1 MSRKVCRNGP
11 GDCPGGPAAVPADTR
26 REKVMKKTRTVAAA
40 AILAAAL
47 CLSGC
52 GGSNNMSSSGSYYE
66 PAMNSAA
73 KEAGYAAAESA
84 AGSYDYDAMEM
95 EEARESSE
103 DASYTADS
111 GTGSSALRAQDGQ
124 KIVYTASLSIQSLE
138 YDQSA
143 ASIRR
148 KIREAGGFSEAE
160 SEYDKD
166 YNWYRYNAS
175 SSNTRSLSITARIPS
190 DKFEAFLN
198 SLDGDGKI
206 MSKSVNA
213 QNISQVYANKETYK
227 KALEKEQERLLAMMD
242 KAETIEDMIAVESRL
257 SEVERQLNSY
267 KTDLSQMDKDVEFST
282 VYIDLQEVKRYTETV
297 EKTTFREKLGFAF
310 EDAISSFRDFC
321 EGVILFVVRN
331 FPFLIIFAIIAALI
345 IRWLAKRRAQ
355 KIALLTNPE
364 YAKVMTAKVQ
374 AKADADARK
383 FAAKEER
390 RRSRGGLFGKK
401 KADTGA
407 GPEAPIAET
416 PVAETPVTETP
427 VAETPVAETPVRPE
441 DRTDAPKE

>member
-1 MSRKVCRNGP
+1 MAVCRNGP
-11 GDCPGGPAAVPADTR
+11 EDCAAGLAAVPANTR
-26 REKVMKKTRTVAAA
+26 REKIMKKTRTVAAA

-52 GGSNNMSSSGSYYE
+52 GGSNNMSSGGSYYE

-111 GTGSSALRAQDGQ
+111 GADSSALRAQDGQ

-166 YNWYRYNAS
+166 YNWYRYNAP

-331 FPFLIIFAIIAALI
+331 FPFLIIFAIVVALI
-345 IRWLAKRRAQ
+345 VRWLAKRRAQ

-401 KADTGA
+401 KADAGA

-416 PVAETPVTETP
+416 PVAETPV
-427 VAETPVAETPVRPE
+427 RPE
-441 DRTDAPKE
+441 DRTNAPKE

>member
-1 MSRKVCRNGP
+1 MR
-11 GDCPGGPAAVPADTR
+11 
-26 REKVMKKTRTVAAA
+26 KTRTMAAI

-66 PAMNSAA
+66 PAMNSEA

-84 AGSYDYDAMEM
+84 AGAYEYDSAEM
-95 EEARESSE
+95 EEAMESSE
-103 DASYTADS
+103 DAAFTQDS
-111 GTGSSALRAQDGQ
+111 GADNSALRPQDGQ
-124 KIVYTASLSIQSLE
+124 KIVYTASLSMQSLE

-166 YNWYRYNAS
+166 YNWYRYNS
-175 SSNTRSLSITARIPS
+175 SSSSTRSLSITARIPS

-198 SLDGDGKI
+198 SLSGDGKI

-242 KAETIEDMIAVESRL
+242 KAETIEDMITVETRL

-331 FPFLIIFAIIAALI
+331 FPFLILFAVVVALI
-345 IRWLAKRRAQ
+345 VRWLAKRRAQ

-374 AKADADARK
+374 AKADADARN
-383 FAAKEER
+383 FAVKEER

-401 KADTGA
+401 KADAGA
-407 GPEAPIAET
+407 GPEAQA
-416 PVAETPVTETP
+416 
-427 VAETPVAETPVRPE
+427 AETPVRSE

>member
-1 MSRKVCRNGP
+1 
-11 GDCPGGPAAVPADTR
+11 
-26 REKVMKKTRTVAAA
+26 
-40 AILAAAL
+40 
-47 CLSGC
+47 
-52 GGSNNMSSSGSYYE
+52 
-66 PAMNSAA
+66 
-73 KEAGYAAAESA
+73 
-84 AGSYDYDAMEM
+84 
-95 EEARESSE
+95 
-103 DASYTADS
+103 
-111 GTGSSALRAQDGQ
+111 
-124 KIVYTASLSIQSLE
+124 
-138 YDQSA
+138 
-143 ASIRR
+143 
-148 KIREAGGFSEAE
+148 
-160 SEYDKD
+160 
-166 YNWYRYNAS
+166 
-175 SSNTRSLSITARIPS
+175 
-190 DKFEAFLN
+190 
-198 SLDGDGKI
+198 
-206 MSKSVNA
+206 
-213 QNISQVYANKETYK
+213 
-227 KALEKEQERLLAMMD
+227 MMD

-331 FPFLIIFAIIAALI
+331 FPFLILFAVVVALI
-345 IRWLAKRRAQ
+345 VRWLAKRRAQ

-401 KADTGA
+401 KADAGA
-407 GPEAPIAET
+407 GPEAQA
-416 PVAETPVTETP
+416 
-427 VAETPVAETPVRPE
+427 AETPVRSE

>member
-1 MSRKVCRNGP
+1 MK
-11 GDCPGGPAAVPADTR
+11 R
-26 REKVMKKTRTVAAA
+26 RELVAV
-40 AILAAAL
+40 AILTAAL

-52 GGSNNMSSSGSYYE
+52 GGSSLSSPNEAHSY
-66 PAMNSAA
+66 AS
-73 KEAGYAAAESA
+73 KEAGYAAAESSAGAYEYDDMMPEA
-84 AGSYDYDAMEM
+84 AEM
-95 EEARESSE
+95 EEA
-103 DASYTADS
+103 TADESYEADTGS
-111 GTGSSALRAQDGQ
+111 GTGDSALRAQDGQ

-138 YDQSA
+138 YEKSA

-148 KIREAGGFSEAE
+148 KIKEAGGFSEAE

-166 YNWYRYNAS
+166 YNWYRYTS
-175 SSNTRSLSITARIPS
+175 SSDHTRSLSITARIPS

-213 QNISQVYANKETYK
+213 ENISQVYANKETYK

-267 KTDLSQMDKDVEFST
+267 KTDLAQMDKDVEYST

-297 EKTTFREKLGFAF
+297 EKTTFREKIGYAF
-310 EDAISSFRDFC
+310 EDAVSNFLDFC
-321 EGVILFVVRN
+321 EGIVLFVVRN
-331 FPFLIIFAIIAALI
+331 FPFLIILAILIALFV
-345 IRWLAKRRAQ
+345 RWLRKRRAQ

-364 YAKVMTAKVQ
+364 YAKVMTARVQ
-374 AKADADARK
+374 AKADADARR
-383 FAAKEER
+383 FYAKEEK

-401 KADTGA
+401 KFDPETGRPVEPGSPA
-407 GPEAPIAET
+407 GPEK
-416 PVAETPVTETP
+416 PVEPGSPAGPEKPVEP
-427 VAETPVAETPVRPE
+427 EKPE
-441 DRTDAPKE
+441 DV

>member
-1 MSRKVCRNGP
+1 
-11 GDCPGGPAAVPADTR
+11 
-26 REKVMKKTRTVAAA
+26 MKRTRTMAAA

-52 GGSNNMSSSGSYYE
+52 GGSDISSSSQSFYE

-84 AGSYDYDAMEM
+84 AGSYDYDSAEA

-111 GTGSSALRAQDGQ
+111 GADSSALRAQDGQ

-331 FPFLIIFAIIAALI
+331 FPFLIIFAIVVALI
-345 IRWLAKRRAQ
+345 VRWLAKRRAQ

-401 KADTGA
+401 KADAGA
-407 GPEAPIAET
+407 GPEAQAAET
-416 PVAETPVTETP
+416 PA
-427 VAETPVAETPVRPE
+427 RPE

>member
-1 MSRKVCRNGP
+1 
-11 GDCPGGPAAVPADTR
+11 
-26 REKVMKKTRTVAAA
+26 MKKTRTMAAA
-40 AILAAAL
+40 VILAAAL

-52 GGSNNMSSSGSYYE
+52 GGSNSMGPSESFYA
-66 PAMNSAA
+66 PTMNSAA
-73 KEAGYAAAESA
+73 KEAGYAAEESA
-84 AGSYDYDAMEM
+84 ADAYDYDSAEM
-95 EEARESSE
+95 EEPMEASA
-103 DASYTADS
+103 DAAYRADS
-111 GTGSSALRAQDGQ
+111 GSGKGDSALRAQDGQ
-124 KIVYTASLSIQSLE
+124 KIVYTANLSIQSLE

-160 SEYDKD
+160 SEYDND
-166 YNWYRYNAS
+166 YNWYRYNS
-175 SSNTRSLSITARIPS
+175 SSGNTRSLSITARIPS

-206 MSKSVNA
+206 MNKSVNA

-331 FPFLIIFAIIAALI
+331 FPFLIIFAIIVALI

-364 YAKVMTAKVQ
+364 YAKVMTARVQ

-401 KADTGA
+401 NSDAEA
-407 GPEAPIAET
+407 GPGAPGAPAAKE
-416 PVAETPVTETP
+416 
-427 VAETPVAETPVRPE
+427 PE
-441 DRTDAPKE
+441 KQDEGPQDA

>member
-1 MSRKVCRNGP
+1 MNRRVCRNGP
-11 GDCPGGPAAVPADTR
+11 GDCPGGPAAMAVCRNGPEDCAAGPAAVPANTR
-26 REKVMKKTRTVAAA
+26 REKIMKKTRTVAAA

-52 GGSNNMSSSGSYYE
+52 GGSNNMSSGGSYYE
-66 PAMNSAA
+66 PAMNSEA
-73 KEAGYAAAESA
+73 KEVGYAAAESA
-84 AGSYDYDAMEM
+84 ACSYDYDAMEM

-111 GTGSSALRAQDGQ
+111 GADSSALRAQDGQ

-331 FPFLIIFAIIAALI
+331 FPFLIIFAIVVALI
-345 IRWLAKRRAQ
+345 VRWLAKRRAQ

-401 KADTGA
+401 KADAGA
-407 GPEAPIAET
+407 GPEAQAAET
-416 PVAETPVTETP
+416 PA
-427 VAETPVAETPVRPE
+427 RPE

>member
-1 MSRKVCRNGP
+1 MPERAGRLSRRTGGHGSVPEWTGGLCRRTG
-11 GDCPGGPAAVPADTR
+11 AVPANTR

-52 GGSNNMSSSGSYYE
+52 GGSNNMSSGGSYYE

-111 GTGSSALRAQDGQ
+111 GTDSSALRAQDGQ

-331 FPFLIIFAIIAALI
+331 FPFLIIFAIVVALI
-345 IRWLAKRRAQ
+345 VRWLAKRRAQ

-401 KADTGA
+401 KADAGA
-407 GPEAPIAET
+407 GPEAQAAET
-416 PVAETPVTETP
+416 PA
-427 VAETPVAETPVRPE
+427 RPE

>member
-1 MSRKVCRNGP
+1 MPERAGRLSRRTG
-11 GDCPGGPAAVPADTR
+11 AVPADTR

-95 EEARESSE
+95 EEAKESSE

-111 GTGSSALRAQDGQ
+111 GTDSSALRAQDGQ

-257 SEVERQLNSY
+257 SEVESQLNSY

-331 FPFLIIFAIIAALI
+331 FPFLIIFAIVIALFV
-345 IRWLAKRRAQ
+345 RWLAKRRAQ

-374 AKADADARK
+374 AKADADARR

-390 RRSRGGLFGKK
+390 RRSRGGMFGKK
-401 KADTGA
+401 KADA
-407 GPEAPIAET
+407 GTATQAQAAET

-427 VAETPVAETPVRPE
+427 VRPE
-441 DRTDAPKE
+441 DRTNAPKE

>member
-1 MSRKVCRNGP
+1 MAVCRNGP
-11 GDCPGGPAAVPADTR
+11 EDCAAGPAAVPANTR
-26 REKVMKKTRTVAAA
+26 REKIMKKTRTVAAA

-52 GGSNNMSSSGSYYE
+52 GGSNNMSSGGSYYE

-111 GTGSSALRAQDGQ
+111 GADSSALRAQDGQ

-242 KAETIEDMIAVESRL
+242 KAETIEDMIQRRGVFHRLHRSAGSQAVYGDCREDHF
-257 SEVERQLNSY
+257 QG
-267 KTDLSQMDKDVEFST
+267 KT
-282 VYIDLQEVKRYTETV
+282 R
-297 EKTTFREKLGFAF
+297 
-310 EDAISSFRDFC
+310 
-321 EGVILFVVRN
+321 
-331 FPFLIIFAIIAALI
+331 
-345 IRWLAKRRAQ
+345 IR
-355 KIALLTNPE
+355 
-364 YAKVMTAKVQ
+364 V
-374 AKADADARK
+374 
-383 FAAKEER
+383 
-390 RRSRGGLFGKK
+390 
-401 KADTGA
+401 
-407 GPEAPIAET
+407 
-416 PVAETPVTETP
+416 
-427 VAETPVAETPVRPE
+427 
-441 DRTDAPKE
+441 

>member
-1 MSRKVCRNGP
+1 MR
-11 GDCPGGPAAVPADTR
+11 
-26 REKVMKKTRTVAAA
+26 KTRTMAAA

-47 CLSGC
+47 CLTGC
-52 GGSNNMSSSGSYYE
+52 GGSNNMSSSGAYYE
-66 PAMNSAA
+66 PAMSSEA
-73 KEAGYAAAESA
+73 KEAGYAAQESA
-84 AGSYDYDAMEM
+84 AGAYDYDSVEM
-95 EEARESSE
+95 EEARESYE
-103 DASYTADS
+103 DAADTADS
-111 GTGSSALRAQDGQ
+111 GADNSALRAQDGQ

-166 YNWYRYNAS
+166 YNWYRYTGPS
-175 SSNTRSLSITARIPS
+175 SGNTRSLSITARIPS

-321 EGVILFVVRN
+321 EGVVLFVVRN
-331 FPFLIIFAIIAALI
+331 FPFLIIFAIVVALI
-345 IRWLAKRRAQ
+345 VRWLAKRRAQ

-390 RRSRGGLFGKK
+390 RRSRGGLFGRKK
-401 KADTGA
+401 DDAGA
-407 GPEAPIAET
+407 
-416 PVAETPVTETP
+416 PVAETPE
-427 VAETPVAETPVRPE
+427 RPE
-441 DRTDAPKE
+441 DMTDAPKE

>member
-1 MSRKVCRNGP
+1 MRKARTM
-11 GDCPGGPAAVPADTR
+11 AAI
-26 REKVMKKTRTVAAA
+26 

-66 PAMNSAA
+66 PAMNSEA

-84 AGSYDYDAMEM
+84 AGAYEYDSAEM
-95 EEARESSE
+95 EEAMESSE
-103 DASYTADS
+103 DAAFTQDS
-111 GTGSSALRAQDGQ
+111 GADNSALRPQDGQ
-124 KIVYTASLSIQSLE
+124 KIVYTASLSMQSLE

-166 YNWYRYNAS
+166 YNWYRYNS
-175 SSNTRSLSITARIPS
+175 SSSSTRSLSITARIPS

-198 SLDGDGKI
+198 SLSGDGKI

-242 KAETIEDMIAVESRL
+242 KAETIEDMITVETRL

-267 KTDLSQMDKDVEFST
+267 KTDLSQMDKDVDPLRGRGRSHRP
-282 VYIDLQEVKRYTETV
+282 LA
-297 EKTTFREKLGFAF
+297 RE
-310 EDAISSFRDFC
+310 
-321 EGVILFVVRN
+321 
-331 FPFLIIFAIIAALI
+331 
-345 IRWLAKRRAQ
+345 AQ
-355 KIALLTNPE
+355 SA
-364 YAKVMTAKVQ
+364 
-374 AKADADARK
+374 
-383 FAAKEER
+383 
-390 RRSRGGLFGKK
+390 
-401 KADTGA
+401 
-407 GPEAPIAET
+407 
-416 PVAETPVTETP
+416 
-427 VAETPVAETPVRPE
+427 E
-441 DRTDAPKE
+441 DRPAHKSRVR

>member
-1 MSRKVCRNGP
+1 MRKMRTM
-11 GDCPGGPAAVPADTR
+11 AAI
-26 REKVMKKTRTVAAA
+26 

-66 PAMNSAA
+66 PAMNSEA

-84 AGSYDYDAMEM
+84 AGAYEYDSAEM
-95 EEARESSE
+95 EEAMESSE
-103 DASYTADS
+103 DAAFTQDS
-111 GTGSSALRAQDGQ
+111 GADNSALRPQDGQ

-198 SLDGDGKI
+198 SLSGDGKI

-331 FPFLIIFAIIAALI
+331 FPFLIIFAIVVALI
-345 IRWLAKRRAQ
+345 VRWLAKRRAQ

-401 KADTGA
+401 KADAGA
-407 GPEAPIAET
+407 GPEAQAAET
-416 PVAETPVTETP
+416 PA
-427 VAETPVAETPVRPE
+427 RPE

>member
-1 MSRKVCRNGP
+1 MPERAGRLSRRTG
-11 GDCPGGPAAVPADTR
+11 AVPADTR
-26 REKVMKKTRTVAAA
+26 REKIMKKTRTVAAA

-95 EEARESSE
+95 EEAKESSE

-111 GTGSSALRAQDGQ
+111 GTDSSALRAQDGQ

-242 KAETIEDMIAVESRL
+242 KAETIDDMIAVESRL
-257 SEVERQLNSY
+257 SDVERQLNSY

-331 FPFLIIFAIIAALI
+331 FPFLIIFAIVVALI
-345 IRWLAKRRAQ
+345 VRWLAKRRAQ

-401 KADTGA
+401 KADAGA
-407 GPEAPIAET
+407 GPEAQA
-416 PVAETPVTETP
+416 AETPVTETP
-427 VAETPVAETPVRPE
+427 VAETPVRPE
-441 DRTDAPKE
+441 DRTNAPKE

>member
-1 MSRKVCRNGP
+1 MSRRICRNGP
-11 GDCPGGPAAVPADTR
+11 GDCPGGPAAMAVCRNGPEDCAAGPAAVPANTR
-26 REKVMKKTRTVAAA
+26 REKIMKKTRTVAAA

-52 GGSNNMSSSGSYYE
+52 GGSNNMSSGGSYYE

-111 GTGSSALRAQDGQ
+111 GADSSALRAQDGQ

-331 FPFLIIFAIIAALI
+331 FPFLIIFAIVVALI
-345 IRWLAKRRAQ
+345 VRWLAKRRAQ

-401 KADTGA
+401 KADAGA
-407 GPEAPIAET
+407 GPEAQAAET
-416 PVAETPVTETP
+416 PA
-427 VAETPVAETPVRPE
+427 RPE

>member
-1 MSRKVCRNGP
+1 MAVCRNGP
-11 GDCPGGPAAVPADTR
+11 EDCAAGPAAVPANTR
-26 REKVMKKTRTVAAA
+26 REKIMKKTRTVAAA

-52 GGSNNMSSSGSYYE
+52 GGSNNMSSGGSYYE
-66 PAMNSAA
+66 PAMNSEA

-111 GTGSSALRAQDGQ
+111 GADSSALR
-124 KIVYTASLSIQSLE
+124 
-138 YDQSA
+138 
-143 ASIRR
+143 
-148 KIREAGGFSEAE
+148 AE

-331 FPFLIIFAIIAALI
+331 FPFLIIFAIVVALI
-345 IRWLAKRRAQ
+345 VRWLAKRRAQ

-401 KADTGA
+401 KADAGA
-407 GPEAPIAET
+407 GPEAQAAET
-416 PVAETPVTETP
+416 PA
-427 VAETPVAETPVRPE
+427 RPE

>member
-1 MSRKVCRNGP
+1 MKRKELV
-11 GDCPGGPAAVPADTR
+11 AV
-26 REKVMKKTRTVAAA
+26 
-40 AILAAAL
+40 AILTAAL

-52 GGSNNMSSSGSYYE
+52 GGASMSSPNEAHSYV
-66 PAMNSAA
+66 S
-73 KEAGYAAAESA
+73 KEAGYSAAESA
-84 AGSYDYDAMEM
+84 AGAYEYDAMPESADM
-95 EEARESSE
+95 EEAAMDES
-103 DASYTADS
+103 YKAD
-111 GTGSSALRAQDGQ
+111 TGSGMGESALRAQDGQ

-138 YDQSA
+138 YDKSA

-148 KIREAGGFSEAE
+148 KIKEAGGFSEAE

-166 YNWYRYNAS
+166 YNWYRYTS
-175 SSNTRSLSITARIPS
+175 SSDHTRSLSITARIPS

-213 QNISQVYANKETYK
+213 ENISQVYANKETYK

-267 KTDLSQMDKDVEFST
+267 KTDLAQMDKDVEYST

-297 EKTTFREKLGFAF
+297 EKTTFREKIGYAF

-321 EGVILFVVRN
+321 EGIVLFVVRN
-331 FPFLIIFAIIAALI
+331 FPFLIILAILIALFV
-345 IRWLAKRRAQ
+345 RWLRKRRAQ

-364 YAKVMTAKVQ
+364 YAKVMTARVQ
-374 AKADADARK
+374 AKADADARR
-383 FAAKEER
+383 FYAKEEK

-401 KADTGA
+401 KFDPETGRPVEPGSPTEPEKPA
-407 GPEAPIAET
+407 GPEKPLE
-416 PVAETPVTETP
+416 PEK
-427 VAETPVAETPVRPE
+427 PE
-441 DRTDAPKE
+441 DV

>member
-1 MSRKVCRNGP
+1 
-11 GDCPGGPAAVPADTR
+11 
-26 REKVMKKTRTVAAA
+26 
-40 AILAAAL
+40 
-47 CLSGC
+47 
-52 GGSNNMSSSGSYYE
+52 
-66 PAMNSAA
+66 
-73 KEAGYAAAESA
+73 
-84 AGSYDYDAMEM
+84 M

-111 GTGSSALRAQDGQ
+111 GADSSALRAQDGQ

-166 YNWYRYNAS
+166 YNWYRYNAP

-331 FPFLIIFAIIAALI
+331 FPFLIIFAIVVALI
-345 IRWLAKRRAQ
+345 VRWLAKRRAQ

-401 KADTGA
+401 KADAGA
-407 GPEAPIAET
+407 GPEAQAAET
-416 PVAETPVTETP
+416 PA
-427 VAETPVAETPVRPE
+427 RPE

>member
-1 MSRKVCRNGP
+1 MR
-11 GDCPGGPAAVPADTR
+11 
-26 REKVMKKTRTVAAA
+26 KTRTMAAI

-66 PAMNSAA
+66 PAMNSEA

-84 AGSYDYDAMEM
+84 AGAYEYDSAEM
-95 EEARESSE
+95 EEAMESSE
-103 DASYTADS
+103 DAVFTQDS
-111 GTGSSALRAQDGQ
+111 GADNSALRPQDGQ
-124 KIVYTASLSIQSLE
+124 KIVYTASLSMQSLE

-143 ASIRR
+143 ASICR

-198 SLDGDGKI
+198 SLSGDGKI

-242 KAETIEDMIAVESRL
+242 KAETIEDMITVETRL

-331 FPFLIIFAIIAALI
+331 FPFLILFAVVVALI
-345 IRWLAKRRAQ
+345 VRWLAKRRAQ

-401 KADTGA
+401 KADAGA
-407 GPEAPIAET
+407 GPEAQA
-416 PVAETPVTETP
+416 
-427 VAETPVAETPVRPE
+427 AETPVRSE

>member
-1 MSRKVCRNGP
+1 MRKAKLIPLIVL
-11 GDCPGGPAAVPADTR
+11 T
-26 REKVMKKTRTVAAA
+26 
-40 AILAAAL
+40 AAL
-47 CLSGC
+47 CVGGC
-52 GGSNNMSSSGSYYE
+52 GVASNTASVSSEGTYYVSENTKHTTGTNSAKNYYDAAEAEETMADESYEGSYGTVDDSGSG
-66 PAMNSAA
+66 MN
-73 KEAGYAAAESA
+73 E
-84 AGSYDYDAMEM
+84 
-95 EEARESSE
+95 
-103 DASYTADS
+103 
-111 GTGSSALRAQDGQ
+111 SALRAQDGQ
-124 KIVYTASLSIQSLE
+124 KIVYTANLSIQSLE
-138 YDQSA
+138 YGQSA

-198 SLDGDGKI
+198 SLSGDGKI

-383 FAAKEER
+383 FALKKEKQKNR
-390 RRSRGGLFGKK
+390 NPAPGKENH
-401 KADTGA
+401 ASGTIDHDTSLPAAEGA
-407 GPEAPIAET
+407 GELENS
-416 PVAETPVTETP
+416 
-427 VAETPVAETPVRPE
+427 
-441 DRTDAPKE
+441 KEPR

>member
-1 MSRKVCRNGP
+1 MPERAGRLSRRTG
-11 GDCPGGPAAVPADTR
+11 AVPADTR
-26 REKVMKKTRTVAAA
+26 REKIMKKTRTVAAA

-95 EEARESSE
+95 EEAKESSE

-111 GTGSSALRAQDGQ
+111 GTDSSALRAQDGQ

-257 SEVERQLNSY
+257 SEVESQLNSY

-331 FPFLIIFAIIAALI
+331 FPFLIIFAIVVALI
-345 IRWLAKRRAQ
+345 VRWLAKRRAQ

-401 KADTGA
+401 KADAGA
-407 GPEAPIAET
+407 GPEAQA
-416 PVAETPVTETP
+416 AETPVTETP
-427 VAETPVAETPVRPE
+427 VAETPVRPE
-441 DRTDAPKE
+441 DRTNAPKE

>member
-1 MSRKVCRNGP
+1 MR
-11 GDCPGGPAAVPADTR
+11 
-26 REKVMKKTRTVAAA
+26 KTRTMAAI

-66 PAMNSAA
+66 PAMNSEA

-84 AGSYDYDAMEM
+84 AGAYEYDSAEM
-95 EEARESSE
+95 EEAMESSE
-103 DASYTADS
+103 DAAFTQDS
-111 GTGSSALRAQDGQ
+111 GADNSALRPQDGQ

-331 FPFLIIFAIIAALI
+331 FPFLIIFAIVVALI
-345 IRWLAKRRAQ
+345 VRWLAKRRAQ

-401 KADTGA
+401 KADAGA
-407 GPEAPIAET
+407 GPEAQAAET
-416 PVAETPVTETP
+416 PA
-427 VAETPVAETPVRPE
+427 RPE

>member
-1 MSRKVCRNGP
+1 
-11 GDCPGGPAAVPADTR
+11 
-26 REKVMKKTRTVAAA
+26 MKKTRTVAAA

-52 GGSNNMSSSGSYYE
+52 GGSNNMSSGGSYYE
-66 PAMNSAA
+66 PAMNGAA

-111 GTGSSALRAQDGQ
+111 GADSSALRAQDGQ

-331 FPFLIIFAIIAALI
+331 FPFLIIFAIVVALI
-345 IRWLAKRRAQ
+345 VRWLAKRRAQ

-401 KADTGA
+401 KADAGA
-407 GPEAPIAET
+407 GPEAQA
-416 PVAETPVTETP
+416 AETPVT
-427 VAETPVAETPVRPE
+427 ETPVRPE

>member
-1 MSRKVCRNGP
+1 
-11 GDCPGGPAAVPADTR
+11 
-26 REKVMKKTRTVAAA
+26 MKKTRTVAAA

-111 GTGSSALRAQDGQ
+111 GTDSSALRAQDGQ

-138 YDQSA
+138 YEQSA

-257 SEVERQLNSY
+257 SEVESQLNSY

-331 FPFLIIFAIIAALI
+331 FPFLIIFAIVVALI
-345 IRWLAKRRAQ
+345 VRWLAKRRAQ

-401 KADTGA
+401 KDDAGA
-407 GPEAPIAET
+407 GPEAQAAET

-427 VAETPVAETPVRPE
+427 VAETPVRPE
-441 DRTDAPKE
+441 DRTNAPKE